1 MKSADI
7 PHPAGLCYNDKNV
20 SERCAQYAGFLGD
33 FLAGVIEV
41 LFVDR
46 WVEKQ
51 YERRRKRRVRAA
63 TNARCSALRGG
74 KEGEMHG

>member
-1 MKSADI
+1 MKKTFQKGVRNMLD
-7 PHPAGLCYNDKNV
+7 
-20 SERCAQYAGFLGD
+20 FLGD
-33 FLAGVIEV
+33 FLDGVIGV

-51 YERRRKRRVRAA
+51 YERRRKRRVCAA